1 MTTQAVQAQIQLS
14 TGEIVDLQTTVTDGQ
29 SFELKTSGAVIA
41 GGGISAQSLG
51 TYADG
56 KTISAILQPPTPAS
70 GSLSWAYIQ
79 RNGAILA
86 CLPVSA
92 PEVVSQPIPFNVRL
106 RAGDTIQV
114 FSRASATPR
123 DVALNVVTAQG
134 TQAIFSVVN
143 SASTTNNL
151 THILNSQSLGENLA
165 GQTIVSHYG
174 NSTNGSTMRGG
185 SILYINDR
193 GLPAGSCMA
202 INPFNLQIMP
212 NSMATATI
220 GLNFQASTVT
230 TA

>member
-14 TGEIVDLQTTVTDGQ
+14 TGEIVDLQSTVTDGSSQ
-29 SFELKTSGAVIA
+29 ELKTSASVIS

-70 GSLSWAYIQ
+70 GSISWAYLQ
-79 RNGAILA
+79 RNGAILS
-86 CLPVSA
+86 CLPVA
-92 PEVVSQPIPFNVRL
+92 AHGVVSQPIPFAIRL

-114 FSRASATPR
+114 FTRAAAAPR
-123 DVALNVVTAQG
+123 DVSLNVVTQSG
-134 TQAIFSVVN
+134 THAIFTAVN

-165 GQTIVSHYG
+165 NQRIMSHYV
-174 NSTNGSTMRGG
+174 NSTNGATMRGG
-185 SILYINDR
+185 SVLYINDR
-193 GLPAGSCMA
+193 GLPAGSCIA
-202 INPFNLQIMP
+202 INPNNLQMQP
-212 NSMATATI
+212 NSMATAVI